1 MRSEYG
7 KKRGEKMKQKNNNAA
22 KFAFF
27 YMLSLVA
34 LIFMALNT
42 GIIVFQIVNKSIVD
56 VIDQYSGRYSPS
68 LLKVAMSSLIISTP
82 IFYLTIRQ
90 IYKSLFSGALDKDS
104 GVRKWLT
111 YFIMFISSVV
121 MIGWL
126 IGIVNSFFE
135 GDLTIKFILKAITA
149 IGIAAGVFSFYLY
162 DIRREEVLGK
172 KDKVIRI
179 YLYGSL
185 AVVVAVFTSS
195 LFFVESPTETRNRKM
210 DSAILSSF
218 NKIGTAINDYYNDEK
233 KLPESLEEIAV
244 EFNYVTDRDLKDP
257 VTDKGYEYKIVG
269 NKKYELCAT
278 FRTSNKDIPS
288 PDYLEG
294 LWPHAVGY
302 QCLRQRVKVK
312 D

>member
-1 MRSEYG
+1 
-7 KKRGEKMKQKNNNAA
+7 MKQKNNNAA

-42 GIIVFQIVNKSIVD
+42 GIIVFQIVNKSIAD

-90 IYKSLFSGALDKDS
+90 IYKSLFSGALDKNS

-111 YFIMFISSVV
+111 YSILFISSVV

-149 IGIAAGVFSFYLY
+149 IGIAAGVFTFYLY
-162 DIRREEVLGK
+162 DIKREEVLGK
-172 KDKVIRI
+172 KDKVIRG
-179 YLYGSL
+179 YFYGSL
-185 AVVVAVFTSS
+185 AVIVAVFTSS

-218 NKIGTAINDYYNDEK
+218 NKISTAINDYYNDEK

-244 EFNYVTDRDLKDP
+244 EFSHVTDRDLKDQ
-257 VTDKGYEYKIVG
+257 VTDKKYEYRIVSDR
-269 NKKYELCAT
+269 KYEFCAT
-278 FRTSNKDIPS
+278 FRTSNKDVPT

-294 LWPHAVGY
+294 LWPHDAGY
-302 QCLRQRVKVK
+302 QCLRQRVKIK
-312 D
+312 N